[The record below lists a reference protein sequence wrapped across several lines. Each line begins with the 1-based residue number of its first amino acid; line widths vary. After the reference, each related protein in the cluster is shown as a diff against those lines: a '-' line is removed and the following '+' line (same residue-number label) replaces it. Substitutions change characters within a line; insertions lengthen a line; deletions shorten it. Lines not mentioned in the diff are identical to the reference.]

1 MVTNHTLQTDRLNV
15 IHDDDIMSSILTI
28 WWYWNT
34 FCGYLFVTEQKN
46 QTDFLNVNNANVLL
60 YKVSNKKWD
69 ILLLLQVVHP
79 TFFGNTL

>member
-34 FCGYLFVTEQKN
+34 FCGYLFATEQKK
-46 QTDFLNVNNANVLL
+46 TDFLNVNNANVLL

>member
-1 MVTNHTLQTDRLNV
+1 MTLCLPFWQF
-15 IHDDDIMSSILTI
+15 DDIET
-28 WWYWNT
+28 
-34 FCGYLFVTEQKN
+34 LFADTCLLQSRKN

>member
-1 MVTNHTLQTDRLNV
+1 MTLCLPFWQF
-15 IHDDDIMSSILTI
+15 DDIET
-28 WWYWNT
+28 
-34 FCGYLFVTEQKN
+34 LFADTCLLQSRKK
-46 QTDFLNVNNANVLL
+46 TDFLNVNNANVLL